1 MMRWNRYCKNTC
13 HVAETLL
20 GDLQMI
26 SNFVATYVCESGKLA
41 VLFSKCYVMK
51 FVKFSIL

>member
-1 MMRWNRYCKNTC
+1 MRWNRYCKNTC

-26 SNFVATYVCESGKLA
+26 SNFVATYVCELGKLA